1 MLSITSH
8 QGRSNHDHSEV
19 LHNFLRKDIITNTG
33 NKNSLEGKREI
44 RIVVH
49 CCWKHKEMLWN
60 VQMWQNMAKTNV
72 ASFHMVKHGEYCMNL
87 QFCSCVYTS
96 GNGASPSHVN
106 RWLVCRVNLSSNQ
119 EVVGYLLY
127 IHVRIA
133 PVVIFG
139 QSSHH
144 CNAPKVHSWVRFINT
159 FLTQSCTCTFST
171 MKGSQYG
178 GSFEVG
184 TCLMSVF
191 LVTGPRTCGLV
202 GHMS

>member
-33 NKNSLEGKREI
+33 NKNSLEGKREV

-87 QFCSCVYTS
+87 QFCSCVHTS

-106 RWLVCRVNLSSNQ
+106 RWLVCRVNLRSNQ

-133 PVVIFG
+133 PVYSASPIIIVMLPRSTAEWDLSILF
-139 QSSHH
+139 SPSH
-144 CNAPKVHSWVRFINT
+144 VRVLSALWKAANREEA
-159 FLTQSCTCTFST
+159 S
-171 MKGSQYG
+171 
-178 GSFEVG
+178 
-184 TCLMSVF
+184 
-191 LVTGPRTCGLV
+191 R
-202 GHMS
+202 